1 MNLNPME
8 MMETKY
14 KAMEGAK
21 TLAER
26 LLAHDAANVAMNI
39 VMSEYGRVKMLN
51 KFKMGVN

>member
-1 MNLNPME
+1 MNLNTME